1 MDKFS
6 CFNLNGGLREG
17 NLIFVIDEKGKN
29 VDLDQCESMNLFKS
43 IKGRILMAFNGNSV
57 SLRDVS

>member
-6 CFNLNGGLREG
+6 CFTLNGGLREG
-17 NLIFVIDEKGKN
+17 NLIFLIDEKWKN
-29 VDLDQCESMNLFKS
+29 IDLGQCESMELFKS

>member
-17 NLIFVIDEKGKN
+17 NLIFAIDEKRKN
-29 VDLDQCESMNLFKS
+29 VDLDQCESMELFKS
-43 IKGRILMAFNGNSV
+43 FKGRILMAFNEIPC
-57 SLRDVS
+57 R